1 MPVLS
6 EVSRVTVVSEV
17 PTYTVSA
24 MSVVSEVTVV
34 SEQSKGYARLIE
46 GVESKLRMIVYAQ
59 MQTHVF

>member
-6 EVSRVTVVSEV
+6 EVSTVTV
-17 PTYTVSA
+17 VSA